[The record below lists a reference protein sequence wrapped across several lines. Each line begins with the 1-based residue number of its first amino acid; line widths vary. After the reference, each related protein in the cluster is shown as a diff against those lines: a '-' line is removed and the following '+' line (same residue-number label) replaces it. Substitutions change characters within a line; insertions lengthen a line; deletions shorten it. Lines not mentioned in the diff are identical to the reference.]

1 MNNRFPGSKNT
12 SKRSGF
18 NLILISL
25 FRDSQF
31 GWFLFVCIFLLF
43 PVKKWP
49 PREQLPLIRK
59 GEDYACSPFR
69 SPTQKQHQKPHLLI
83 CNIFL
88 HFLGRAM
95 LCLKMCHHTTEDT
108 EFLFH
113 NTQNPKCSVDVNSSY
128 PPTRR
133 ERCFPRFSRLHGSL
147 SEQTQ
152 SWVESLAT
160 FSANVSTGTVI
171 WLK

>member
-1 MNNRFPGSKNT
+1 M
-12 SKRSGF
+12 
-18 NLILISL
+18 
-25 FRDSQF
+25 
-31 GWFLFVCIFLLF
+31 CIFLLF

-113 NTQNPKCSVDVNSSY
+113 NTQHPKCSVDVNSSY
-128 PPTRR
+128 PPTSR

-152 SWVESLAT
+152 SWVGAWQPSVQMWAQGQWFGWSRFGECRSLGDSG
-160 FSANVSTGTVI
+160 FCLS
-171 WLK
+171 